1 MVLMMLMLTVL
12 VLVLVL
18 LLLLAVVQVIVLGG
32 PDVNRFASL
41 TAAASP
47 IVWCGKRIF
56 CAIFIDHSKSSF
68 CQDRLGTNIGKA
80 LITKM
85 RFP

>member
-12 VLVLVL
+12 VLLLVL

-47 IVWCGKRIF
+47 IVWCGKD
-56 CAIFIDHSKSSF
+56 ASF
-68 CQDRLGTNIGKA
+68 APFL
-80 LITKM
+80 
-85 RFP
+85 